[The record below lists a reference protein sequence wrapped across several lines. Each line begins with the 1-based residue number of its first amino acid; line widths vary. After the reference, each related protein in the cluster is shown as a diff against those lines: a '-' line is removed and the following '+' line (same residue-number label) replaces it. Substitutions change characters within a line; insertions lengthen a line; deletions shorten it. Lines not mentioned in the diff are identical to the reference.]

1 MKQMPILI
9 LLCCGGAFA
18 IGMAALFEMRFE
30 RGDVYPPYSSLRA
43 DPLGA
48 MAFYESLERIPGLSV
63 ERDYSASD
71 RLPEVK
77 RTAYLEL
84 ASRIWDWERISKE
97 SLHAIQDFLAN
108 GNRLIITFFPQT
120 GSFDPREGA
129 GQTNSD
135 THSPAEDESRRMARR
150 RSEAGE
156 GAWVPLGEKW
166 GFQAGF
172 EALSRS
178 GRSYAP
184 APVVKEEALRLPKAL
199 AWHSG
204 LVFKHPEAPWR
215 VIYGRGTNAVVMERH
230 FGKGS
235 VVLASD
241 SYFISN
247 EAMEADRHADLLAW
261 LIGGNT
267 NVVFDEA
274 HFGIMETPGAATL
287 MRKYHLEALAAG
299 LLLLA
304 GLFIWKNSAALV
316 PPLADELPNATLRG
330 KDSASG
336 FVNLLR
342 RSIAPRDLL
351 AVCFAEWKKSALR
364 AGGVSAARI
373 QSAEAVF
380 SSENSAGNQE
390 QDPVAAYK
398 RICAAV
404 ATRTKNS
411 TESV

>member
-1 MKQMPILI
+1 MKRMPILI
-9 LLCCGGAFA
+9 LLGCAGVLAA
-18 IGMAALFEMRFE
+18 GMAALFQLRFE

-48 MAFYESLERIPGLSV
+48 MAFYESLEKIPGISV
-63 ERDYSASD
+63 KRDFSASD

-77 RTAYLEL
+77 RTVYLEL
-84 ASRIWDWERISKE
+84 ASRPWDWEWISKE
-97 SLHAIQDFLAN
+97 SLHSIRGFLAD

-120 GSFDPREGA
+120 DSFDSREGP
-129 GQTNSD
+129 GQTN
-135 THSPAEDESRRMARR
+135 SPAEDENRRMARR
-150 RSEAGE
+150 RRSEGGE
-156 GAWVPLGEKW
+156 AAWVPLSEEW
-166 GFQAGF
+166 GFHMGF

-184 APVVKEEALRLPKAL
+184 VPVVNKTALRLPKAL
-199 AWHSG
+199 QWHSG
-204 LVFKHPEAPWR
+204 LVFKNLEAPWR
-215 VIYGRGTNAVVMERH
+215 VIYGRGTNAVVVERH

-241 SYFISN
+241 SYFTSN

-261 LIGGNT
+261 LIGGKES
-267 NVVFDEA
+267 VVFDEA
-274 HFGIMETPGAATL
+274 HFGIMDTSGVATL
-287 MRKYHLEALAAG
+287 MRSYHLEALGAG

-316 PPLADELPNATLRG
+316 PPRADELPAAALRG

-351 AVCFAEWKKSALR
+351 AVCFAEWKKSAPR
-364 AGGVSAARI
+364 VGGVSTARI
-373 QSAEAVF
+373 QDAEAVF
-380 SSENSAGNQE
+380 ASENSAENKR
-390 QDPVAAYK
+390 QDPVAAYN

-404 ATRTKNS
+404 ATRAKNQR
-411 TESV
+411 TEPQQ